1 MEVNT
6 RMIRG
11 FVWNIQS
18 TLCLPSLIKV
28 HFYCSSIVRVLTIMF
43 SFMFS
48 NSPLLWHFFP
58 AFIIAWKAQK
68 IVISIWCRKMDGV
81 FVFVFLF
88 LYEVNSIESLCSL
101 DIVLLCS
108 LETICNVTF
117 ILLEKVWLSQ
127 MIWFNRYYLR
137 LTGSEGSFIDKLKYI
152 VAFIKMDH
160 HYDHTILP
168 LQSHYKFIVWL

>member
-108 LETICNVTF
+108 LET
-117 ILLEKVWLSQ
+117 
-127 MIWFNRYYLR
+127 MYLHCDLYIFGESMVVMNDWISR
-137 LTGSEGSFIDKLKYI
+137 KNITGD
-152 VAFIKMDH
+152 
-160 HYDHTILP
+160 
-168 LQSHYKFIVWL
+168 